1 MISKIT
7 SRICILLLSC
17 FCFVSCIDNNEPP
30 NTTKGNF
37 EALWNIINEH
47 YCFFD
52 EKQKEYGLD
61 WNEVYKRYA
70 PTASMSLTKAQE
82 FELLSNMLSELRDG
96 HVNLYSTFDVGRYWA
111 WRENYPSNFSQEL
124 IDEYLGTNYK
134 IAAGFYYRILTDNT
148 GYIRCAS
155 FANTKGEG
163 NLDNVLYYLLTCKG
177 LIIDLR
183 DNSGGLVTAAEQ
195 LAARFTN
202 KKVLVGYIQHKT
214 GKGHRDFSPLQAQY
228 LTPSNGLRWQKPV
241 VIITNRGV
249 YSAANE
255 FVKYM
260 KNLPNVTII
269 GDKTGGGAG
278 MPFSSELPNGWSVRF
293 SAIPSYDSEK
303 KTTEFG
309 IDPHHN
315 VSLNMEDLQRKK
327 DTLIEFARKI
337 IAK

>member
-7 SRICILLLSC
+7 SRICILMLSC
-17 FCFVSCIDNNEPP
+17 FCFASCIDNNEPP

-155 FANTKGEG
+155 FASTKGEG
-163 NLDNVLYYLLTCKG
+163 NLDNVFYYLLTCKG

-183 DNSGGLVTAAEQ
+183 DNSGGLVTSAEQ

-309 IDPHHN
+309 IDPDHN